1 MTGFSLKMLALI
13 TMIIDHIG
21 ATFSSVAG
29 TRSLRIIGRLAF
41 PIYAFLISEGC
52 RHTRNFKKY
61 LLRLFIF
68 AFISEIPF
76 NFLFRNIE
84 RLAYGGEF
92 KPVIFGAHNV
102 FFTLFLGAFS
112 VYVLEALKKHLPGP
126 KYMIY
131 LISYIFASFAG
142 FFIANGLGTDY
153 GAWGVL
159 MIFFTY
165 VSREET
171 NDKILSIITPIYMS
185 VLYCMYYAYAGE
197 ILPLIILSVVF
208 TISYIGPELFN
219 LPKIEMYRA
228 YIVIAFYINAI
239 YGGIYHLST
248 LFIAALASLLF
259 ISKYN
264 GQEGKKATYLF
275 YAAYP
280 LHIIIL
286 GVIWYFFIFKSNG
299 I

>member
-21 ATFSSVAG
+21 ATFSSVAN

-52 RHTRNFKKY
+52 RHTKNFKKY
-61 LLRLFIF
+61 LLRLFAF
-68 AFISEIPF
+68 ALISEIPF

-84 RLAYGGEF
+84 NLAYGGVF
-92 KPVIFGAHNV
+92 KPIIFGGHNV

-112 VYVLEALKKHLPGP
+112 VYILEILKKHLPAP

-131 LISYIFASFAG
+131 LISYIFASFMG
-142 FFIANGLGTDY
+142 FFIADNLGTDY

-159 MIFFTY
+159 MIFFIY
-165 VSREET
+165 VAREET
-171 NDKILSIITPIYMS
+171 TDKILSFITPLYISIIY
-185 VLYCMYYAYAGE
+185 CIYYAYTDKM
-197 ILPLIILSVVF
+197 LSLIILSVVF
-208 TISYIGPELFN
+208 TVSYIGPELIN
-219 LPKIEMYRA
+219 LPKIEKYRA
-228 YIVIAFYINAI
+228 YLVIAFYLNII
-239 YGGIYHLST
+239 YGGIYNANIL
-248 LFIAALASLLF
+248 LIAALASILF

-264 GQEGKKATYLF
+264 GQEGKKATFVF
-275 YAAYP
+275 YGAYP

-286 GVIWYFFIFKSNG
+286 GVLWYFLIFKASG